1 MEYVAK
7 YMKKYRPAETWQG
20 PINVRKKTDHLTE
33 ALVTG
38 RGSSFTILLRDYV
51 NGIFICILEINVGC
65 PLSNWDDI
73 FWNMERLSQLMN
85 PVDAATVVYGIRALA
100 GNRG

>member
-1 MEYVAK
+1 M
-7 YMKKYRPAETWQG
+7 
-20 PINVRKKTDHLTE
+20 
-33 ALVTG
+33 
-38 RGSSFTILLRDYV
+38 
-51 NGIFICILEINVGC
+51 NGNFICILEINVGC

-100 GNRG
+100 DNRG

>member
-7 YMKKYRPAETWQG
+7 YVKKYRPAETWQG
-20 PINVRKKTDHLTE
+20 PINVWKKTDHLTE